1 MPLSTVGKP
10 RTYRLTFMRRLVNA
24 LISALVR
31 LGAGPN
37 STYLLITRGRRT
49 GKVRTTPVTLIE
61 ADGRRWLVA
70 PYGPVGWVHNART
83 NKLAMLRRGRHSE
96 TVRLEEVTD
105 PLEAARVLK
114 SYVTQV
120 AVVRPFF
127 DTPPDAPEDAFV
139 AEVPHHPVFRVVS
152 PTADAAVAADGRTQ
166 RAARLS
172 S

>member
-1 MPLSTVGKP
+1 MRPSAVDKP
-10 RTYRLTFMRRLVNA
+10 HTYRLTFGRRLVNA

-31 LGAGPN
+31 LGTGPN
-37 STYLLITRGRRT
+37 STYLLTTRGRRT
-49 GKVRTTPVTLIE
+49 GKARSTPVTLIE

-83 NKLAMLRRGRHSE
+83 NKLATLSRGRHSE
-96 TVRLEEVTD
+96 TIRLEEVTD

-120 AVVRPFF
+120 AIVRPFF
-127 DTPPDAPEDAFV
+127 ATPPDAPEDAFV

-152 PTADAAVAADGRTQ
+152 PAAEAVAADGRAHS
-166 RAARLS
+166 AARLNS
-172 S
+172 

>member
-1 MPLSTVGKP
+1 MPLSAVDNP
-10 RTYRLTFMRRLVNA
+10 PTYRLTFRRRLVNA

-37 STYLLITRGRRT
+37 STYLLTTRGRRS
-49 GKVRTTPVTLIE
+49 GKSRSTPVTLVE
-61 ADGRRWLVA
+61 AEGRRWLVA

-83 NKLAMLRRGRHSE
+83 NKLATLSRGRHSE

-120 AVVRPFF
+120 ALVRPFF
-127 DTPPDAPEDAFV
+127 ATPPDAPEDAFV
-139 AEVPHHPVFRVVS
+139 AEVPHHPVLRVVS
-152 PTADAAVAADGRTQ
+152 PTAETAVGVDGRTQ
-166 RAARLS
+166 SAARLNS
-172 S
+172 